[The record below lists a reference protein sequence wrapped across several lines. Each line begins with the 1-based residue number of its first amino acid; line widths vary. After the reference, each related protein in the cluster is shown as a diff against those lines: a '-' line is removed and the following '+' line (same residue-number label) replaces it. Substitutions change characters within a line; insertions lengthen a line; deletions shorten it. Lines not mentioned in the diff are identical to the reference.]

1 MGPAE
6 TPNTPQPRPQRR
18 EREEA
23 GSPAPGAKGG
33 TRAGSKEEVRNPV
46 GDSGLADAP
55 IGVSL
60 NMRAHKELISQ
71 DSHPL
76 GLIPRNSNQG
86 GTQIKREFIGP
97 LNSNKPKK
105 SYTTRAL
112 MSSFLLVGGVGD

>member
-33 TRAGSKEEVRNPV
+33 TRAGSKGKVRNPV

-60 NMRAHKELISQ
+60 NMRAHEELNSQ
-71 DSHPL
+71 DSHR
-76 GLIPRNSNQG
+76 GA
-86 GTQIKREFIGP
+86 
-97 LNSNKPKK
+97 
-105 SYTTRAL
+105 TRAL
-112 MSSFLLVGGVGD
+112 SEASSQENRIKANPKSRKNSSDH